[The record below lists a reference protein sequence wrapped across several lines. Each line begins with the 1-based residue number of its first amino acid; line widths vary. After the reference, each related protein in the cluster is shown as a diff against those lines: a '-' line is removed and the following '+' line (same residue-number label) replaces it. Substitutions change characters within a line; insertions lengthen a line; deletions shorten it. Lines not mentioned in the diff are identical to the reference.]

1 MIELIATAAS
11 SEPSFFERLMFF
23 VFAWLTGMG
32 MIVSTLVIIAFII
45 LIIVGSS
52 EQ

>member
-1 MIELIATAAS
+1 MIELIATTAS
-11 SEPSFFERLMFF
+11 HGPNFFERLMFF
-23 VFAWLTGMG
+23 IFAWLTGMG
-32 MIVSTLVIIAFII
+32 MIVATLVIIAFIV

>member
-1 MIELIATAAS
+1 MIELISTAVP
-11 SEPSFFERLMFF
+11 SEPNFLERLVFF
-23 VFAWLTGMG
+23 FFAWITGMG
-32 MIVSTLVIIAFII
+32 MILATLVIIAFIV

>member
-11 SEPSFFERLMFF
+11 GEPSFFERLMLF

-32 MIVSTLVIIAFII
+32 MIVATLVIIAFIV
-45 LIIVGSS
+45 LIIIGSS